1 VAKYAVEVARQMN
14 WPEADTR
21 YLELAALLHDVGKIW
36 IPESVL
42 NKNGSLTAEDSAEL
56 RKHPLYGAQILESF
70 DSLKDI
76 APWIYYHQE
85 RWDGSGYP
93 EGLSGEE
100 IPIAARIIA
109 VAEAYSAMLSGS
121 AGRSPMNSEAAL
133 METQKEAGLAFDP
146 NIVDMFVKVMRNP
159 VSSRPG

>member
-1 VAKYAVEVARQMN
+1 
-14 WPEADTR
+14 
-21 YLELAALLHDVGKIW
+21 VGKIW

-42 NKNGSLTAEDSAEL
+42 NREGALTKQDTDEI

-85 RWDGSGYP
+85 RWDGAGYP
-93 EGLSGEE
+93 EGLSGED

-109 VAEAYSAMLSGS
+109 VAEAYSAMISGS
-121 AGRSPMNSEAAL
+121 ASRPPMTAEGAL
-133 METQKEAGLAFDP
+133 MELQTEAGLAFDP
-146 NIVDMFVKVMRNP
+146 HIVEVFVKAARV
-159 VSSRPG
+159 PGS